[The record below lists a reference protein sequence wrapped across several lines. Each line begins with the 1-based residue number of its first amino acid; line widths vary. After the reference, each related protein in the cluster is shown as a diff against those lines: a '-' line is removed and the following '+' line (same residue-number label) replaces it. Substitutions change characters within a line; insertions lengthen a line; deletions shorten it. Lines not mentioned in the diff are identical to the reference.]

1 MGLTMKWID
10 TYDKLG
16 LYDEDAVFTNLLTT
30 LKPSNMLWTYFVNW
44 DKVTRNTRELEVNL
58 NILNY
63 LIGKED
69 FEEEF
74 KALIRQ
80 HPAVISVLPVLAVRD
95 GDNTKVFQIISSIEN
110 RQIVYEEF
118 NFTNS
123 TPSEEDIEKY
133 LEFVTKTGVR
143 ELFSSNGVKNLVDYV
158 LGVEAGIDSNG
169 RKNRSGHSME
179 DIVEAFVSDFCIR
192 NGAEYLKEANAAK
205 IKATY
210 GIDVPVDKSSRRYDF
225 VINYQGNLS
234 LIETNFYAGGGSKLK
249 STAGEYRNLQDK
261 LDHRFKFIWVTD
273 GFGWKKTSLPFRET
287 FNNNDYILNLSLLE
301 TDALDAVIL
310 K

>member
-1 MGLTMKWID
+1 MKWID

-16 LYDEDAVFTNLLTT
+16 LSDEDAVFTNLLTT

-192 NGAEYLKEANAAK
+192 NGAEYLKEANAVK

-273 GFGWKKTSLPFRET
+273 GFGWKKTSLPLRET
-287 FNNNDYILNLSLLE
+287 FNNNDYILNLNLLE
-301 TDALDAVIL
+301 TNALDSIL
-310 K
+310 LP

>member
-1 MGLTMKWID
+1 MKFID
-10 TYDKLG
+10 TYHQLHLNTD
-16 LYDEDAVFTNLLTT
+16 DEVFHHLITT

-44 DKVTRNTRELEVNL
+44 DKVIKNTRELEVNL

-69 FEEEF
+69 FDTEF
-74 KALIRQ
+74 RTLLKQ
-80 HPAVISVLPVLAVRD
+80 HPSVIEVLPALAVRD
-95 GDNTKVFQIISSIEN
+95 GENAKKFHIISSIEN
-110 RQIVYEEF
+110 RQIIYEEF
-118 NFTNS
+118 DFTNTS
-123 TPSEEDIEKY
+123 PSDVDIEKF
-133 LEFVTKTGVR
+133 LEFVTKTGIK
-143 ELFSSNGVKNLVDYV
+143 ELFSNNGVKNLVDYI

-169 RKNRSGHSME
+169 RKNRGGHSME
-179 DIVEAFVSDFCIR
+179 AIVEAFVSDFCIR

-205 IKATY
+205 IKASY
-210 GIDVPVDKSSRRYDF
+210 DIDVPVDKSSRRYDF

-273 GFGWKKTSLPFRET
+273 GFGWKKTSLPLRET

-301 TDALDAVIL
+301 NNALDTIIL